1 MVWPYVPFSEVFE
14 HAAACA
20 VDAATSV
27 RQATAAANV
36 PLQNVRL
43 QNMPLQK
50 QVFIFLS
57 PQKIDRLGPKTSVVP
72 FERQIAGTR
81 QDWQWRTPDGSL
93 IFS

>member
-1 MVWPYVPFSEVFE
+1 
-14 HAAACA
+14 
-20 VDAATSV
+20 
-27 RQATAAANV
+27 
-36 PLQNVRL
+36 
-43 QNMPLQK
+43 MPLQK

-57 PQKIDRLGPKTSVVP
+57 PQKIDRLGRKTSVVP